1 MTTETSVSRDAAETG
16 FTVEEQVISVLAGIY
31 RGEVIA
37 VGATVSADIAAR
49 LAKALYAPE
58 IVLMAGGSMAGYDC
72 APSPKGLNDEWIS
85 STSAVR
91 GSDWI
96 ETFDLISAGK
106 YAICMG
112 PVQVDRTGSCNIS
125 VLGDWQRP
133 KVAMIGSRG
142 IPDDMVR
149 LAELTFHVRRHSPRA
164 LVERVD
170 FRCGLGFGPE
180 RERLGLTLGEPR
192 MLVSNLGVFDFDRA
206 GAGMRVRSLHPGVSL
221 DDVQRATGFEL
232 LAPAGDIPVTAAPT
246 PEELAC
252 IREQIDPLGV
262 RRLDSPT
269 PPPGLL
275 AELAEA
281 ERALWTT
288 PPRDAR

>member
-1 MTTETSVSRDAAETG
+1 MTTPG
-16 FTVEEQVISVLAGIY
+16 YTVEEQVISVLTQIY

-37 VGATVSADIAAR
+37 VGATVSADIATR
-49 LAKALYAPE
+49 VAKILYAPE
-58 IVLMAGGSMAGYDC
+58 IVLMAGGSMAGFDC
-72 APSPKGLNDEWIS
+72 AATPKALNDEWV
-85 STSAVR
+85 TSRTAVR

-96 ETFDLISAGK
+96 ETFDYISAGK

-125 VLGDWQRP
+125 VLGDWARP
-133 KVAMIGSRG
+133 KVALIGSRG

-149 LAELTFHVRRHSPRA
+149 LDEMTFHLRRHTPKA

-180 RERLGLTLGEPR
+180 RDKLGLTLGVPR
-192 MLVSNLGVFDFDRA
+192 MLVTDLGVFDFDRSS
-206 GAGMRVRSLHPGVSL
+206 AGMRVRSLHHGVTF
-221 DDVQRATGFEL
+221 DDVAAATGFEL
-232 LAPAGDIPVTAAPT
+232 LPPQGDIPTTTPPT
-246 PEELAC
+246 DDELRI
-252 IREQIDPLGV
+252 IREVVDPLGV

-281 ERALWTT
+281 ERGLWTT
-288 PPRDAR
+288 TPETTR

>member
-1 MTTETSVSRDAAETG
+1 MTGDQRAAGVAIEAG
-16 FTVEEQVISVLAGIY
+16 FTVEEQVVSVLAGIY

-37 VGATVSADIAAR
+37 VGATACADIATR

-72 APSPKGLNDEWIS
+72 DVTPKGLNDEWIS
-85 STSAVR
+85 SSSSVR

-125 VLGDWQRP
+125 VLGDWLHP

-149 LAELTFHVRRHSPRA
+149 LPELTFHVRRHTPRA

-170 FRCGLGFGPE
+170 FRCGLGFGPD
-180 RERLGLTLGEPR
+180 RDKIGLTLGEPG
-192 MLVSNLGVFDFDRA
+192 MVVTDLGVFDFDRT
-206 GAGMRVRSLHPGVSL
+206 GAGMRARSLHAGVTFS
-221 DDVQRATGFEL
+221 DVREATGFEL
-232 LAPAGDIPVTAAPT
+232 LEPDGDVPVTPPPT
-246 PEELAC
+246 AEELRL
-252 IREQIDPLGV
+252 IREVIDPLGV
-262 RRLDSPT
+262 RRLDSAS
-269 PPPGLL
+269 PPEGLL
-275 AELAEA
+275 ATLAER
-281 ERALWTT
+281 ERMHWTT
-288 PPRDAR
+288 TARVER

>member
-1 MTTETSVSRDAAETG
+1 MTAPA
-16 FTVEEQVISVLAGIY
+16 FTVEEQVISVLAQIY

-37 VGATVSADIAAR
+37 VSATVCGDIAAR

-58 IVLMAGGSMAGYDC
+58 IVLMAGGSMAGFDC
-72 APSPKGLNDEWIS
+72 APTPKGLNDEWIS
-85 STSAVR
+85 SATAVR

-96 ETFDLISAGK
+96 ETFDYISAGK

-125 VLGDWQRP
+125 VLGDWRKP

-149 LAELTFHVRRHSPRA
+149 LAELTFHIRRHTPRA
-164 LVERVD
+164 LVEQVD

-180 RERLGLTLGEPR
+180 RDQLGLTLGVPR
-192 MLVSNLGVFDFDRA
+192 MLVTNLGVFDFDRT
-206 GAGMRVRSLHPGVSL
+206 GAGMRVRSLHPGVTVE
-221 DDVQRATGFEL
+221 DVQQATGFAL
-232 LAPAGDIPVTAAPT
+232 LPAEGEIPQTPPPT
-246 PEELAC
+246 EEELHW
-252 IREQIDPLGV
+252 IRERLDPLGA
-262 RRLDSPT
+262 RRLDSPS

-275 AELAEA
+275 AELAGR
-281 ERALWTT
+281 ERELWTT
-288 PPRDAR
+288 TPTGPR

>member
-1 MTTETSVSRDAAETG
+1 MTG
-16 FTVEEQVISVLAGIY
+16 FTVEEQVISVLAQIY

-37 VGATVSADIAAR
+37 AAATVSADIAAR

-58 IVLMAGGSMAGYDC
+58 IVLMAGGSMAGFDC
-72 APSPKGLNDEWIS
+72 APTAKGLNDEWIS
-85 STSAVR
+85 SATAVR

-125 VLGDWQRP
+125 VLGDWERP

-142 IPDDMVR
+142 IPDDLVR
-149 LAELTFHVRRHSPRA
+149 LSELTFHVRRHTPRA

-170 FRCGLGFGPE
+170 FRCGLGFGPD
-180 RERLGLTLGEPR
+180 RDRLGLTMGEPR
-192 MLVSNLGVFDFDRA
+192 MLVTDLGVFDFDRD
-206 GAGMRVRSLHPGVSL
+206 GAGMRVRSLHPGVSFG
-221 DDVQRATGFEL
+221 DVVKATGFEL
-232 LAPAGDIPVTAAPT
+232 LPPRGAVPVTPPPT
-246 PEELAC
+246 EEELYW
-252 IREQIDPLGV
+252 IRERLDPLGV
-262 RRLDSPT
+262 RRLDSPE

-275 AELAEA
+275 AELAER
-281 ERALWTT
+281 ERSLWTT
-288 PPRDAR
+288 PAGGAR

>member
-1 MTTETSVSRDAAETG
+1 MTFEEAETG
-16 FTVEEQVISVLAGIY
+16 FTVEEQVISVLAQIY

-37 VGATVSADIAAR
+37 VGATVSADLAAR

-72 APSPKGLNDEWIS
+72 APTPKGLNDEWIS
-85 STSAVR
+85 STSSVR

-112 PVQVDRTGSCNIS
+112 PVQIDRTGSCNIS
-125 VLGDWQRP
+125 VLGDWRKP

-142 IPDDMVR
+142 IPDDLVR
-149 LAELTFHVRRHSPRA
+149 LSELTFHVRKHNPRA
-164 LVERVD
+164 LVGQVD

-180 RERLGLTLGEPR
+180 RERIGLGSGVPR
-192 MLVSNLGVFDFDRA
+192 MLVTDLGVFDFDRG

-221 DDVQRATGFEL
+221 EEVARATGFEVL
-232 LAPAGDIPVTAAPT
+232 PHEGAVPVTPAPT
-246 PEELAC
+246 EEELHW
-252 IREQIDPLGV
+252 IRERLDPLGV
-262 RRLDSPT
+262 RRLDSPH
-269 PPPGLL
+269 PPPGLV
-275 AELAEA
+275 AELAEW
-281 ERALWTT
+281 ERSLWTT
-288 PPRDAR
+288 TPGGRR

>member
-1 MTTETSVSRDAAETG
+1 MSAAEQAG
-16 FTVEEQVISVLAGIY
+16 GYTVEEQVISVLAQIY

-37 VGATVSADIAAR
+37 VGATACAEIATR
-49 LAKALYAPE
+49 LAKVLYAPE

-72 APSPKGLNDEWIS
+72 AATPKALNDEWVS
-85 STSAVR
+85 SETAVR

-125 VLGDWQRP
+125 VLGDWRRP
-133 KVAMIGSRG
+133 KVALIGSRG

-149 LAELTFHVRRHSPRA
+149 LEELTFHVRRHTPRSI
-164 LVERVD
+164 VERVD

-180 RERLGLTLGEPR
+180 RDKIGLTLGEPR
-192 MLVSNLGVFDFDRA
+192 MLVTDLGVFDFDRT
-206 GAGMRVRSLHPGVSL
+206 GAGMRVRSLHAGVTF
-221 DDVQRATGFEL
+221 DDVAAATGFEL
-232 LAPAGDIPVTAAPT
+232 LPPDGEIPATPPPTA
-246 PEELAC
+246 EELRL
-252 IREQIDPLGV
+252 IREVIDPLGV
-262 RRLDSPT
+262 RRLDAPA
-269 PPPGLL
+269 PPAGLL

-281 ERALWTT
+281 ERDLWTT
-288 PPRDAR
+288 APGGHR